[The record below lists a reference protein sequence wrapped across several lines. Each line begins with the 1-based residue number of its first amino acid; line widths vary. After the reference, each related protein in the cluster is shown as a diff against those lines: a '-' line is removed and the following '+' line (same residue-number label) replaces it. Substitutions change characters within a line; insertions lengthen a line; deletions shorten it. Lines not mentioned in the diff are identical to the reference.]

1 MADPPLCRN
10 DNEAPFHPRTAD
22 AFIERQ
28 RRRCGTVVEY
38 DRHIRWY
45 EIIEGGSIKCRLDF
59 GSLFDQ
65 IAQSHPATARH
76 CHLSRLTMVPAAVAL
91 IRPKHWIKNVIVF
104 APLIFS
110 KGLFDP
116 SEVLTSV
123 RAFVAFCL
131 TASAVYILNDIADAD
146 SDRAHPE
153 KRNRPLASGAI
164 GRRSALTIFALL
176 LVAAAFLCE
185 GMQLKFI
192 VVLVAYFLL
201 NVAYSFRLKE
211 VILLDVFLIAAG
223 FMLRVLGGAYAISV
237 QVSSWIVLCSMFIS
251 LFLGFAKRRGELVN
265 VEGAESG
272 APRRVLLLY
281 RVEFLD
287 QMLTISA
294 AGAVIAYALYT
305 VAPRTLAMFG
315 TENLIYTT
323 IFVIYGVFRYLYLI
337 HSGKHGENP
346 TNALT
351 SDVPIIVNGVLWVL
365 ACVYLIYLGG
375 EVNWLPK

>member
-1 MADPPLCRN
+1 
-10 DNEAPFHPRTAD
+10 
-22 AFIERQ
+22 
-28 RRRCGTVVEY
+28 
-38 DRHIRWY
+38 
-45 EIIEGGSIKCRLDF
+45 
-59 GSLFDQ
+59 
-65 IAQSHPATARH
+65 
-76 CHLSRLTMVPAAVAL
+76 MVPAAVSL

-305 VAPRTLAMFG
+305 VAPRTVATFG

-323 IFVIYGVFRYLYLI
+323 LFVIYGVFRYLYLI
-337 HSGKHGENP
+337 HSGRQGESP

-365 ACVYLIYLGG
+365 TCVYLIYLGG
-375 EVNWLPK
+375 QVMWLPG

>member
-1 MADPPLCRN
+1 
-10 DNEAPFHPRTAD
+10 
-22 AFIERQ
+22 
-28 RRRCGTVVEY
+28 
-38 DRHIRWY
+38 
-45 EIIEGGSIKCRLDF
+45 
-59 GSLFDQ
+59 
-65 IAQSHPATARH
+65 
-76 CHLSRLTMVPAAVAL
+76 MVSAAVAL
-91 IRPKHWIKNVIVF
+91 LRPKHWIKNVVVF

-110 KGLFDP
+110 KGLFSP
-116 SEVLTSV
+116 SQFLTSSM
-123 RAFVAFCL
+123 AFVAFCL
-131 TASAVYILNDIADAD
+131 TASAVYILNDIADVE

-164 GRRSALTIFALL
+164 GRGAALSIFALL
-176 LVAAAFLCE
+176 LCAAAVLCTW
-185 GMQLKFI
+185 MQAKFI
-192 VVLVAYFLL
+192 VVIIAYFLL

-211 VILLDVFLIAAG
+211 VILLDVFIIAAG

-265 VEGAESG
+265 VQGAESG

-305 VAPRTLAMFG
+305 VAPRTLATFG

-323 IFVIYGVFRYLYLI
+323 IFVIYGVFRYLYLV
-337 HSGKHGENP
+337 HSGKQGENP

-351 SDVPIIVNGVLWVL
+351 SDIPIIVSGVLWVL
-365 ACVYLIYLGG
+365 ACVYLIYIGDGVLR
-375 EVNWLPK
+375 LFR

>member
-1 MADPPLCRN
+1 
-10 DNEAPFHPRTAD
+10 
-22 AFIERQ
+22 
-28 RRRCGTVVEY
+28 
-38 DRHIRWY
+38 
-45 EIIEGGSIKCRLDF
+45 
-59 GSLFDQ
+59 
-65 IAQSHPATARH
+65 
-76 CHLSRLTMVPAAVAL
+76 MVPAAVSL

-251 LFLGFAKRRGELVN
+251 LFLGFAKRGELVN